1 MKTKHLLVAFLFF
14 TLATFSAGIYANND
28 DIIAYSPELPVELKI
43 LSYELGAENNIN
55 IGSISGGGGAGKATF
70 KEFTIT
76 KSPDAATTMLFEYLT
91 TGRHMDRL
99 RIKDK
104 NMLWEF
110 ELVMIQDYAASRSD
124 GDDQIEETWILQFG
138 QMRVSVFPEATG
150 SKPGALEPGE
160 FCWSR
165 VLNDSC

>member
-91 TGRHMDRL
+91 TG
-99 RIKDK
+99 
-104 NMLWEF
+104 
-110 ELVMIQDYAASRSD
+110 
-124 GDDQIEETWILQFG
+124 
-138 QMRVSVFPEATG
+138 
-150 SKPGALEPGE
+150 
-160 FCWSR
+160 
-165 VLNDSC
+165 